1 MKSLI
6 LRYSFYAVAG
16 ILIIYILVSIAIP
29 DRTMNVFGFRSFV
42 VVSTSME
49 PDIDR
54 YDMIVVTNPDQD
66 ELEVGDA
73 ITFSAYIPEVQSFS
87 YVTHYIGE
95 IVEQPDGSIYY
106 ETQGASKDPGDYDN
120 WTDGNG
126 NPVNISFEDIEGV
139 YLFKI
144 PKVGYV
150 VSMLRDPIFVALLF
164 INGVIFYAIY
174 RYIMHIIHDK
184 KEQTKKTDD

>member
-1 MKSLI
+1 MKSI
-6 LRYSFYAVAG
+6 IPKYSFYVIAG
-16 ILIIYILVSIAIP
+16 ILIVYILVSIAIP
-29 DRTMNVFGFRSFV
+29 EQTMNVFGFRSFV

-54 YDMIVVTNPDQD
+54 YDMIVVTKPNQED
-66 ELEVGDA
+66 LEVRDA
-73 ITFSAYIPEVQSFS
+73 ITFSAYIPEAQTFS

-95 IVEQPDGSIYY
+95 IVEEPDGSVYY
-106 ETQGASKDPGDYDN
+106 ETQGATKDPGDYDN

-126 NPVNISFEDIEGV
+126 NPVKITFDDIEGQ
-139 YLFKI
+139 YRFRI

-164 INGVIFYAIY
+164 LNGFIFYALY
-174 RYIMHIIHDK
+174 RYIMHIIEEK
-184 KEQTKKTDD
+184 KVQKKKTDD

>member
-6 LRYSFYAVAG
+6 LKYSFYAIAG
-16 ILIIYILVSIAIP
+16 VLIIYILVSIAIP

-42 VVSTSME
+42 VVSSSME

-54 YDMIVVTNPDQD
+54 YDMIVVTKPEQD
-66 ELEVGDA
+66 ELKVRDA

-95 IVEQPDGSIYY
+95 IVETPDGSVYY

-126 NPVNISFEDIEGV
+126 NSVNITFDDIEGK
-139 YLFKI
+139 YLFRI

-150 VSMLRDPIFVALLF
+150 VTMLRDPIFVALLF
-164 INGVIFYAIY
+164 INGFIFYAIY
-174 RYIMHIIHDK
+174 RYIMHILEEK
-184 KEQTKKTDD
+184 KEQKKKTD